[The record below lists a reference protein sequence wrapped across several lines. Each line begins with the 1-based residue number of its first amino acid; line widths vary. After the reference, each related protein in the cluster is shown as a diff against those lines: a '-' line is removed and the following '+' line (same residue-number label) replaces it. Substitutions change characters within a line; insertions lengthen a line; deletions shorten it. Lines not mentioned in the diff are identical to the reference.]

1 MQRLDWVP
9 VERYD
14 VGAPQPAMGIWKC
27 GAGVAVTHHESLA
40 SRVAWFLS
48 SGLESPPKMRTR
60 PAGALP
66 VIAWIAFFKISENN
80 MLPHL
85 EAWIGSHPTQ
95 AQWRIL
101 SRTGVL
107 SSKCL
112 KYGGTVKVF
121 TVALMKHKMDSMLC
135 FILVWY
141 SFVLLVSCW
150 FDFHLC
156 FCFVLREIIK
166 LGGGIGGGKRI
177 WSKSIV
183 WEK

>member
-14 VGAPQPAMGIWKC
+14 GGPPQPAMGIWKC

-101 SRTGVL
+101 PRTGVL

-121 TVALMKHKMDSMLC
+121 KVALMKHKMDSMFCYVLFWFGILLSYWSLVGLI
-135 FILVWY
+135 FIFV
-141 SFVLLVSCW
+141 FVL
-150 FDFHLC
+150 F
-156 FCFVLREIIK
+156 
-166 LGGGIGGGKRI
+166 
-177 WSKSIV
+177 
-183 WEK
+183 